1 MNKEIT
7 PPRLHRAPAGG
18 VEFEFIGGDPL
29 MDFHNTIAWP
39 RGRKS
44 NERLRDILD
53 FIRWAE
59 ATAVITA
66 REARRLRSVAT
77 RNYSRASTLVADAR
91 LMRDVF
97 HQLLMS
103 VVDET
108 TPDAQALDE
117 LNRRQIKAIR
127 VFELKW
133 HDGRIQRVP
142 RVDPDMTTILDR
154 VVWRAGELLGSSDV
168 KRLRRCANPNCG
180 WLFLDRSKN
189 GTRRWCSM
197 RECGDR
203 AKSKR
208 YYQRERQK
216 NDEQEQVR
224 AAAAAG
230 VRKE

>member
-1 MNKEIT
+1 MEKDIT
-7 PPRLHRAPAGG
+7 PPRLHRALFGG
-18 VEFEFIGGDPL
+18 VEFEYIGGDPV

-44 NERLRDILD
+44 NERLRDMVD
-53 FIRWAE
+53 FIRWA
-59 ATAVITA
+59 AAAAVITE

-77 RNYSRASTLVADAR
+77 RNYSRASAIVVDAR
-91 LMRDVF
+91 RVRDVF

-103 VVDET
+103 IAHET
-108 TPDAQALDE
+108 TPDAQALEE
-117 LNRRQIKAIR
+117 LNRRQIKAIGA
-127 VFELKW
+127 FEMKW
-133 HDGRIQRVP
+133 HDGRIRWVP
-142 RVDPDMTTILDR
+142 RDDPRMTTILDR
-154 VVWRAGELLGSSDV
+154 VVWRAGELLGSSEV
-168 KRLRRCANPNCG
+168 KRIRRCANPDCG

-216 NDEQEQVR
+216 Q
-224 AAAAAG
+224 
-230 VRKE
+230 